1 MASRS
6 REVVMPLYSG
16 LVTPHLEYCL
26 HLWSLQQR
34 KDMDQLEWV
43 QRRAT
48 KMIRGMEHL
57 PCEERLRALGLFS
70 LDKRRLWED
79 LIAAFQYLKGT
90 YKKAGEGLFTRACSD
105 RTRSNSFKLKEVFN
119 SRANCS
125 LGTQPPES
133 EDRDGDQNGAPIIQ
147 GEMVSDLLHHLD
159 THKSMGPDEIH
170 PRVLKE
176 LAEVLT
182 KPLSIIYQQSWLT
195 GEVPADWRLANVT
208 PIFKKGRKEDPGNY
222 KPVSLTSVPG
232 KLMEQIILKNNQG
245 IKPSQHGFRKVT
257 SCLTNLISFYDKVT
271 RLVDEG
277 KAVDVVYLDF
287 SKAFDTVSH
296 SILLE
301 KLAAHGLDECTLSW
315 VKNWLDSRAQRVVV
329 NGVYSGWRLVT
340 SGVPQGSVLG
350 PVLFN
355 IFINDL
361 DEGIECTLS
370 KFADDTKLCGSV
382 DLLEGRQALQRD
394 LDRLDR
400 WAKVNCMRFNK
411 AKCKV
416 LHVGHSNPMQRHRLG
431 EEWLESC
438 LAEKDLGVL
447 VDSRLNMSQQCAHV
461 AKKANGILT
470 CIKNSVASRSREV
483 IVPLYSAL
491 VRPHLE
497 YCVQFWAPHYKR
509 DIEVLERVQRRA
521 TKLVKGLEQKSDE
534 EQLRELGLF
543 SLEKRSLRGD
553 LMAFYNYLKGGCR
566 EVGVCPFSQVTSD
579 RTRGNGLKLCQG
591 RFRLDIRKFYFTERV
606 VEHWNRLPREVVE
619 SPSLEVFKGRLDEV
633 LRDMHDKRVRRDR
646 RGRRGGGVAL
656 YVRESLDSLELN
668 DGDDRVECLW
678 VRIRGKANKAD
689 IVVGVCYRP
698 PSQDEETDELFYKQ
712 LGEASRSLALVLVG
726 DFNLPD
732 VCWKYNTAERKQSRG
747 FLERV
752 ADNFLTQL
760 VSEPTREGA
769 PLDLLFTNREGLVSD
784 VMVGGCLGQSDH
796 EMIEF
801 LIRGEAARGVG
812 KTATLDFR
820 RADFSL
826 FRRLVDRVPW
836 EAALMGKGVQEGW
849 TFFKEEVLKAQERAV
864 PRCRKTSRRGRRPA
878 WLTRELWLELR
889 RKRRVYDLWKKGRAT
904 QEDYRGVARL
914 CREKTRRAK
923 AELELSLAAAI
934 KDNKKHFFKYIS
946 SKRRAKENLQPLV
959 DVGGNTV
966 TKDEEKAE
974 VLNAFFASVFISRA
988 ECSMGTQPLELE
1000 DRDGDQTGAPIIQG
1014 EMVSDLLHHL
1024 DTHKSMG
1031 PDEIHP
1037 RVLKELADVLTKPL
1051 SIIYQQSW
1059 LTGEVPADWRLA
1071 NVTPIFKKGR
1081 KEDPGNYRPVSLT
1094 SVPGKLMEQI
1104 ILSAI
1109 TRHVENNQGIRP
1121 SQHGFRK
1128 GRSCLTNLISF
1139 YDKVTRLVDEGKS
1152 VDVVYLDFSKAFDTV
1167 SHGILLEKLAAHGLD
1182 GCTLRWVKN
1191 WLDGRAQR
1199 VVVNGVYSGWRP
1211 VTSGVPQGSV
1221 LGPVLFNIFINDLD
1235 EGIECTLSKFAD
1247 DTKLCGSVDL
1257 LEGRQALQRDLDRL
1271 DRWAG
1276 VNCMR
1281 FNKAKCKVLHLG
1293 HSNPMQ
1299 RYRLGEEWL
1308 ESCLAE
1314 KDLGVLVDSRLNM
1327 SQQCAQAA
1335 KKANGILACI
1345 KNSVVSRTREVIV
1358 PLYSALVRPHL
1369 EYCVQFWAPHY
1380 KRDIEVLERVQRRA
1394 TKLVKGLEQK
1404 SYEERLRELGLFS
1417 LEKRRLRG
1425 DLIALYNYLK
1435 GGCREVGVGLF
1446 SQVTSDRTRGNGLKL
1461 RQGRFRLDIR
1471 KFFFTERVIK
1481 HWNRLP
1487 REVVESPSL
1496 EVFKGRL
1503 DEVLRDMV

>member
-1 MASRS
+1 
-6 REVVMPLYSG
+6 MPW
-16 LVTPHLEYCL
+16 LEGAAD
-26 HLWSLQQR
+26 S
-34 KDMDQLEWV
+34 
-43 QRRAT
+43 
-48 KMIRGMEHL
+48 
-57 PCEERLRALGLFS
+57 
-70 LDKRRLWED
+70 ED
-79 LIAAFQYLKGT
+79 
-90 YKKAGEGLFTRACSD
+90 SW
-105 RTRSNSFKLKEVFN
+105 
-119 SRANCS
+119 
-125 LGTQPPES
+125 PES
-133 EDRDGDQNGAPIIQ
+133 SRWAGYAWAQSKLSGVEPGDTEATGAKRETPVKCLKARKGCSSMKEARTTAQ
-147 GEMVSDLLHHLD
+147 LKCLY
-159 THKSMGPDEIH
+159 TNARSMGNKQE
-170 PRVLKE
+170 E
-176 LAEVLT
+176 LEAIVHQE
-182 KPLSIIYQQSWLT
+182 
-195 GEVPADWRLANVT
+195 
-208 PIFKKGRKEDPGNY
+208 NY
-222 KPVSLTSVPG
+222 DMVAITETWWGDSHNWSAVMDG
-232 KLMEQIILKNNQG
+232 YKL
-245 IKPSQHGFRKVT
+245 F
-257 SCLTNLISFYDKVT
+257 
-271 RLVDEG
+271 
-277 KAVDVVYLDF
+277 
-287 SKAFDTVSH
+287 
-296 SILLE
+296 
-301 KLAAHGLDECTLSW
+301 
-315 VKNWLDSRAQRVVV
+315 
-329 NGVYSGWRLVT
+329 
-340 SGVPQGSVLG
+340 
-350 PVLFN
+350 
-355 IFINDL
+355 
-361 DEGIECTLS
+361 
-370 KFADDTKLCGSV
+370 
-382 DLLEGRQALQRD
+382 
-394 LDRLDR
+394 
-400 WAKVNCMRFNK
+400 
-411 AKCKV
+411 
-416 LHVGHSNPMQRHRLG
+416 
-431 EEWLESC
+431 
-438 LAEKDLGVL
+438 
-447 VDSRLNMSQQCAHV
+447 
-461 AKKANGILT
+461 
-470 CIKNSVASRSREV
+470 
-483 IVPLYSAL
+483 
-491 VRPHLE
+491 
-497 YCVQFWAPHYKR
+497 
-509 DIEVLERVQRRA
+509 
-521 TKLVKGLEQKSDE
+521 
-534 EQLRELGLF
+534 
-543 SLEKRSLRGD
+543 
-553 LMAFYNYLKGGCR
+553 
-566 EVGVCPFSQVTSD
+566 
-579 RTRGNGLKLCQG
+579 
-591 RFRLDIRKFYFTERV
+591 
-606 VEHWNRLPREVVE
+606 
-619 SPSLEVFKGRLDEV
+619 
-633 LRDMHDKRVRRDR
+633 RRDR

-656 YVRESLDSLELN
+656 YVRESLDSLELD

-698 PSQDEETDELFYKQ
+698 PNQDEETDELFYKQ

-732 VCWKYNTAERKQSRG
+732 VCWKYNTAERKQSRR

-752 ADNFLTQL
+752 AENFLTQL

-769 PLDLLFTNREGLVSD
+769 PLDLLFTNRDGLVSD

-812 KTATLDFR
+812 KPATLDFR
-820 RADFSL
+820 RADFGL
-826 FRRLVDRVPW
+826 FRRLVERVPW

-904 QEDYRGVARL
+904 QEDYKGVARL

-946 SKRRAKENLQPLV
+946 SKRRGKENLQPLV
-959 DVGGNTV
+959 DGGGNTV

-988 ECSMGTQPLELE
+988 QCSLGTQPLELE

-1109 TRHVENNQGIRP
+1109 TRHVENNQGIKP

-1139 YDKVTRLVDEGKS
+1139 YDKVTHLVDEGKA

-1167 SHGILLEKLAAHGLD
+1167 SHSILLEKLAAHGLD

-1211 VTSGVPQGSV
+1211 VTSGVPQGCV

-1314 KDLGVLVDSRLNM
+1314 KDLGVFVDSRLNM

-1345 KNSVVSRTREVIV
+1345 KNSVASRSREVIV

-1394 TKLVKGLEQK
+1394 AKLVKGLEQK
-1404 SYEERLRELGLFS
+1404 SYEEWLRELGL
-1417 LEKRRLRG
+1417 RLRG

-1461 RQGRFRLDIR
+1461 CQGRFRLDIR

-1503 DEVLRDMV
+1503 DERVQLDQVAQSLSHMVFKGWELQSWVY